1 MSGRY
6 AGKYTEYEAD
16 NITSDNTAHALYGR
30 GLYDISERWDVGL
43 QAGTYWNN
51 QANDL
56 AYMLGAEVG
65 YSPMTN
71 LWLSL
76 GYNFMGFEDEDIA
89 YDDST
94 QEGAYFRLRF
104 KFDENLFKREDPRKN
119 KRLNSDST
127 QIGDTSL

>member
-1 MSGRY
+1 
-6 AGKYTEYEAD
+6 
-16 NITSDNTAHALYGR
+16 
-30 GLYDISERWDVGL
+30 
-43 QAGTYWNN
+43 
-51 QANDL
+51 
-56 AYMLGAEVG
+56 MLGAEVG

-104 KFDENLFKREDPRKN
+104 KFDEDLFKREDPRKN
-119 KRLNSDST
+119 QRLMSSSTTISDNT
-127 QIGDTSL
+127 L